1 LGEAVVYLKRAV
13 RRRFG
18 SEVTVRLVSPESSEA
33 KQGGW
38 VQDGL
43 LPVVVI
49 DGLVFCRGRLSL
61 KEIVRKLKELKEQ
74 P

>member
-1 LGEAVVYLKRAV
+1 
-13 RRRFG
+13 
-18 SEVTVRLVSPESSEA
+18 LVSPESSEA

-49 DGLVFCRGRLSL
+49 DGLVLCRGRLSL